1 MKKII
6 FLIYMMSNGGLERHT
21 VNLSNELVEKGYSV
35 DIVAVRGVSK
45 TQFFDIKDN
54 VRLISVSEKRKR
66 IDIIDASSLSKSVAE
81 ESGDKISL
89 QNSGQ
94 QGKQSLKRKLTSS
107 VLDFWHNSALL
118 HRFSG
123 RYKKIYRNYFIA
135 ENPDIIVAWGIDRY
149 ERAYK
154 AAKGLNCKLINAEIV
169 AHEDAIPESSNLYSY
184 HCGMLKKASAIIVQ
198 THSEKE
204 YFKKINDNVLVINN
218 PLKPGLPLPYKGE
231 RSKTVVNFC
240 RMAPQK
246 NISLLL
252 DAFKLLH
259 NDFPDYRLKIYGNT
273 VEPAEIEYKKKMI
286 KKIYSTGLEDCV
298 SILPPAADIHEKV
311 LKSAMFASSSD
322 FEGLSNSMLES
333 MAIGLPCVCTDCL
346 GGGTREVMTDHEN
359 GLIVP
364 TNDAESMYRAMKEFA
379 ENPGLAEKCSENAVK
394 IREKLSAERIARQ
407 WLEVIESL
415 ERE

>member
-1 MKKII
+1 
-6 FLIYMMSNGGLERHT
+6 MS
-21 VNLSNELVEKGYSV
+21 
-35 DIVAVRGVSK
+35 DI
-45 TQFFDIKDN
+45 
-54 VRLISVSEKRKR
+54 
-66 IDIIDASSLSKSVAE
+66 E
-81 ESGDKISL
+81 E
-89 QNSGQ
+89 
-94 QGKQSLKRKLTSS
+94 
-107 VLDFWHNSALL
+107 
-118 HRFSG
+118 
-123 RYKKIYRNYFIA
+123 IYRDYFIA

-231 RSKTVVNFC
+231 RSKTIVNFC

-333 MAIGLPCVCTDCL
+333 MAIGLPCVCT
-346 GGGTREVMTDHEN
+346 
-359 GLIVP
+359 
-364 TNDAESMYRAMKEFA
+364 KEFV
-379 ENPGLAEKCSENAVK
+379 ENPELAQKCSENAVK
-394 IREKLSAERIARQ
+394 IREKLSAKGIARQ
-407 WLEVIESL
+407 WLEAIESL

>member
-21 VNLSNELVEKGYSV
+21 VNLSNELVEKDYSV

-107 VLDFWHNSALL
+107 VLVFWHNSALL

-123 RYKKIYRNYFIA
+123 RYKKIYRDYFIA

-218 PLKPGLPLPYKGE
+218 PLKPGLPLPHKGE

-364 TNDAESMYRAMKEFA
+364 MNNAEAMYRAMKEFV
-379 ENPGLAEKCSENAVK
+379 ENPELAQKCSENAVK
-394 IREKLSAERIARQ
+394 IREKLSAEGIARQ

>member
-1 MKKII
+1 
-6 FLIYMMSNGGLERHT
+6 MMSNGGLERHT
-21 VNLSNELVEKGYSV
+21 VNLSNELVEKDYSV

-123 RYKKIYRNYFIA
+123 RYKKIYRDYFIA

-218 PLKPGLPLPYKGE
+218 PLKPGLPLPHKGE

-252 DAFKLLH
+252 DAFKLFH
-259 NDFPDYRLKIYGNT
+259 DDYPDYRLKIYGNT

-364 TNDAESMYRAMKEFA
+364 MNNAEAMYRAMKEFV
-379 ENPGLAEKCSENAVK
+379 ENPELAQKCSENAVK
-394 IREKLSAERIARQ
+394 IREKLSAKGIARQ

>member
-21 VNLSNELVEKGYSV
+21 VNLSNELVEKDYSV

-123 RYKKIYRNYFIA
+123 RYKKIYRDYFIA

-218 PLKPGLPLPYKGE
+218 PLKPGLPLPHKGE

-364 TNDAESMYRAMKEFA
+364 MNNAEAMYRAMKEFV
-379 ENPGLAEKCSENAVK
+379 ENPELAQKCSENAVK
-394 IREKLSAERIARQ
+394 IREKLSAKGIARQ